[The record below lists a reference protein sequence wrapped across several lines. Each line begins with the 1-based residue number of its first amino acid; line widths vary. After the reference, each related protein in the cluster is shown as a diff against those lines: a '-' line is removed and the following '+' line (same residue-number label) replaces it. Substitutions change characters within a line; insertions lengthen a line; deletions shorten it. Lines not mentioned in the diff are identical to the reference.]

1 MSYTFHT
8 NTFSYCSFVD
18 RDLRIGRKHFL
29 KHFHSSIICTTAYL
43 SSSVK
48 TIRRPGLVHSDY
60 SWRGDGNS
68 YSPAYFTICI
78 SHCQSEARRFPSE
91 TSRPAQSC
99 LTTTNPRQWRL
110 CAFSTFLLGFTSQ
123 DFLFPATWMTLRAAV
138 CSCTYAMLAKR
149 IA

>member
-29 KHFHSSIICTTAYL
+29 KHFRSSIICTTAYL

-60 SWRGDGNS
+60 S
-68 YSPAYFTICI
+68 
-78 SHCQSEARRFPSE
+78 
-91 TSRPAQSC
+91 
-99 LTTTNPRQWRL
+99 
-110 CAFSTFLLGFTSQ
+110 
-123 DFLFPATWMTLRAAV
+123 
-138 CSCTYAMLAKR
+138 
-149 IA
+149 